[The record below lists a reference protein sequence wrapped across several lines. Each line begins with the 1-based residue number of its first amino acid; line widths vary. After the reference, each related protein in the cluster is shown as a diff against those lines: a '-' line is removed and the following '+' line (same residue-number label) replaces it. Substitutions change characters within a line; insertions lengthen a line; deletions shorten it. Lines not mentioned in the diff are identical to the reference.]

1 MSAKIMESVN
11 RITRRLML
19 VVLMLVVSGM
29 MFLSS
34 PAIAA
39 TITTVNRENFETEV
53 LKSDKPVVVILAND
67 AASLN
72 NELVSKAEKS
82 FGDKYKIV
90 VGKIEE
96 NGQAYSGIAGPRIY
110 PPLPG
115 AVIFK
120 NGNIPTPGFVFN
132 VNDPTS
138 SFEDIKE
145 TFEDSQA

>member
-11 RITRRLML
+11 RITQRLML

-39 TITTVNRENFETEV
+39 TITTVNRDNFEAEV
-53 LKSDKPVVVILAND
+53 LKSDKPVVVIMAFDPAL
-67 AASLN
+67 LN

-90 VGKIEE
+90 VGRIED
-96 NGQAYSGIAGPRIY
+96 NGQAYSRVIAPLIY
-110 PPLPG
+110 PPFPG
-115 AVIFK
+115 AVIYK
-120 NGNIPTPGFVFN
+120 NGEIPTPGFAVN

-138 SFEDIKE
+138 SFEGIKE
-145 TFEDSQA
+145 RFENSQA

>member
-1 MSAKIMESVN
+1 MESVN

-39 TITTVNRENFETEV
+39 TITTVNRDNFEAEV
-53 LKSDKPVVVILAND
+53 LKSDKPVVVILAD
-67 AASLN
+67 DTGSLN

-90 VGKIEE
+90 VGEIRE
-96 NGQAYSGIAGPRIY
+96 NVQAYSRAIVPLIY
-110 PPLPG
+110 PAPPA

-120 NGNIPTPGFVFN
+120 NGNVPTPGFAFN
-132 VNDPTS
+132 INDPTG
-138 SFEDIKE
+138 SFEGIKKR
-145 TFEDSQA
+145 FEDSQA